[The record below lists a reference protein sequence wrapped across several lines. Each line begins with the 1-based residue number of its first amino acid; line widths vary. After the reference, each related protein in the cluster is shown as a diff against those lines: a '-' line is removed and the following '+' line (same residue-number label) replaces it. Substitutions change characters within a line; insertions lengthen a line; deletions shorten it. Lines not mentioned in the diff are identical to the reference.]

1 MTCALIEMKVCW
13 FRIFLL
19 VCCPLSAAQQSFKK
33 SNFVIQTN
41 IKSLFKFLKLLIFN
55 HPLGGWFY

>member
-33 SNFVIQTN
+33 VILSFKQTLKVYLNF
-41 IKSLFKFLKLLIFN
+41 
-55 HPLGGWFY
+55 

>member
-13 FRIFLL
+13 FRISLL
-19 VCCPLSAAQQSFKK
+19 VCCPLSAQQSFKK

-41 IKSLFKFLKLLIFN
+41 IKSLFKFLKILIFN
-55 HPLGGWFY
+55 HPLSGWFY